1 MPPFHQRFAAGKK
14 EGDGSEGKEGR
25 WRCAQQFVAG
35 GGGEGK
41 QEREVVRDGRV
52 DSWLLL
58 LLLLL
63 LRKWFLKYSGHG
75 VGGLGPNS
83 IDRKPTENPLEIPYY
98 YTK

>member
-1 MPPFHQRFAAGKK
+1 MHNNLLPEEGEWGSKK
-14 EGDGSEGKEGR
+14 ERFFGI
-25 WRCAQQFVAG
+25 
-35 GGGEGK
+35 
-41 QEREVVRDGRV
+41 GRV

-75 VGGLGPNS
+75 AGGLGPNS

>member
-1 MPPFHQRFAAGKK
+1 MHNNLLPEEGERGSTK
-14 EGDGSEGKEGR
+14 ERLFGI
-25 WRCAQQFVAG
+25 
-35 GGGEGK
+35 
-41 QEREVVRDGRV
+41 GRV

-83 IDRKPTENPLEIPYY
+83 IDRKPAENPLEIPYY